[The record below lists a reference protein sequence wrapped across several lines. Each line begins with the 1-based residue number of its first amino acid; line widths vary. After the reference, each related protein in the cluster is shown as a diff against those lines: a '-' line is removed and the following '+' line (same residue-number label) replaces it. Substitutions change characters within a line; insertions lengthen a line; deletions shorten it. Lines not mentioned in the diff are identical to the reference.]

1 MSDLVKHSL
10 TVMNRIAEFI
20 QELNEED
27 LAQLANNQARLAIIP
42 WGQDQ
47 PRVPAARAKPA
58 PKAARKPAPIDPDQV
73 IAAAEEMNDQGEA
86 ERYLAPMLVAT
97 LKAVAAKRNVALTGK
112 DKKADIVDKL
122 VFNLVGYR
130 LESAVLRH
138 R

>member
-1 MSDLVKHSL
+1 VSDLVKHSL

-42 WGQDQ
+42 LGQDK
-47 PRVPAARAKPA
+47 PRVPAARARA
-58 PKAARKPAPIDPDQV
+58 TSKATSIDPDQV
-73 IAAAEEMNDQGEA
+73 IAAAEAMNDHGEA
-86 ERYLAPMLVAT
+86 ERYLAPMLLAT

-122 VFNLVGYR
+122 VFNLIGYR

>member
-20 QELNEED
+20 QELSEED

-47 PRVPAARAKPA
+47 PRVAAARSKAA
-58 PKAARKPAPIDPDQV
+58 PKAPADPDQV
-73 IAAAEEMNDQGEA
+73 IAAVEAMNDQGEA
-86 ERYLAPMLVAT
+86 ERYLAPLLVST
-97 LKAVAAKRNVALTGK
+97 LKAVAAKRNVALAK
-112 DKKADIVDKL
+112 QDKKPDVIDKL
-122 VFNLVGYR
+122 VYNLVGYR
-130 LESAVLRH
+130 LESAVLRN

>member
-42 WGQDQ
+42 SGQDK
-47 PRVPAARAKPA
+47 PRVPASRSKAAA
-58 PKAARKPAPIDPDQV
+58 PKAAPADPDQV
-73 IAAAEEMNDQGEA
+73 IAAVEAMNDEGEA
-86 ERYLAPMLVAT
+86 ERYLAPLLATT
-97 LKAVAAKRNVALTGK
+97 LKAVAAKRDVALASK
-112 DKKADIVDKL
+112 DKKVDIVEKL

-130 LESAVLRH
+130 VESAVLRH

>member
-47 PRVPAARAKPA
+47 PRVPAARAKAA
-58 PKAARKPAPIDPDQV
+58 PKAAPIDPDQV